1 MRITIWPV
9 VIVAIGMAALVSG
22 VAVGQ
27 MGGGYGSGS
36 EYNRPATSGPV
47 DALKTAQTH
56 STNSARSET
65 LRDSLWHLGHVVNC
79 LEGPRGKN
87 YDANNA
93 NPCQGQGAGIIPD
106 LEAAA
111 RGYQLGATSA
121 LDQARKAD
129 QLALDTLK
137 FTDLAQVKAGASKVA
152 DMLAAAL
159 KAIGQ

>member
-1 MRITIWPV
+1 M
-9 VIVAIGMAALVSG
+9 IGMRWLG
-22 VAVGQ
+22 VAVVIAVIAVPGQ
-27 MGGGYGSGS
+27 VVLAQYGSDYG
-36 EYNRPATSGPV
+36 RPASSGPV
-47 DALKTAQTH
+47 DAMKTAQFH
-56 STNSARSET
+56 ATNSARAET
-65 LRDSLWHLGHVVNC
+65 FRDSVWHLGHVVNC
-79 LEGPRGKN
+79 LEGSRGKN
-87 YDANNA
+87 YDAKND

-111 RGYQLGATSA
+111 RGYQMGATSA

-137 FTDLAQVKAGASKVA
+137 LTDLAQVKAGASKVA

>member
-1 MRITIWPV
+1 MKATAWSMV
-9 VIVAIGMAALVSG
+9 VLAIVTAALASEV
-22 VAVGQ
+22 VFGQ
-27 MGGGYGSGS
+27 GYGGGGGSD
-36 EYNRPATSGPV
+36 YNRPTTSGPV

-56 STNSARSET
+56 ATNSARSET

-93 NPCQGQGAGIIPD
+93 NPCTGQGAGIIPD
-106 LEAAA
+106 LETAA
-111 RGYQLGATSA
+111 RAYQMGASSA
-121 LDQARKAD
+121 LDQARRAD

-137 FTDLAQVKAGASKVA
+137 FTDVAQVKSGASKVA
-152 DMLAAAL
+152 EMLSAAL